1 VTAGD
6 GRSRLQLRDRAPRLA
21 GRTIAGRAAIMMTR
35 LALVLAV
42 AACSKKSA
50 RIGVAECDAYQ
61 ERMTECAAK
70 LGGAVGKQLETV
82 RETMLKAW
90 TAERNNPGLA
100 RACSDATGDMQ
111 KQLPQ
116 CAW

>member
-1 VTAGD
+1 VTA
-6 GRSRLQLRDRAPRLA
+6 DRGCNCAIARRGSLA
-21 GRTIAGRAAIMMTR
+21 GPLQDVPAIMMTR